1 MTSQEIYD
9 ILSNDEKMVRYLNR
23 VKVDDYGQ
31 EVSDIN
37 YKALYSRARQLFPT
51 ITTSQFTE
59 FLGECGIDP
68 SEFGEIQ
75 FNMYGGDKF
84 IKGVNFSNKDY
95 TFSDEDTTGWLN
107 NSKVNTI
114 GPLAFS
120 VTGNSDSET
129 GVGIRTAD
137 LRNVK
142 EIQTGA
148 FFKCKDL
155 TTVLLAENTKVDEM
169 AFARTGIDEILIPDG
184 VELGSGAF
192 AGCTKLKTVAFDGI
206 NISIKTEIW
215 RADESGNPFSRCYNL
230 DEVYVYDNKLDLAM
244 MALFQS
250 KQKNVTVNVMPSGKD
265 SIFDEDSIREH
276 IVKTLSSL
284 FSGLK
289 MPAWLP
295 DGLNIVEYKA

>member
-9 ILSNDEKMVRYLNR
+9 ILSNDERMVRYLNR
-23 VKVDDYGQ
+23 VKVNDYGQ

-51 ITTSQFTE
+51 ITPSQFTE

-75 FNMYGGDKF
+75 FNMYGGDTF

-107 NSKVNTI
+107 NPKVNTI
-114 GPLAFS
+114 GPMAFS
-120 VTGNSDSET
+120 VTGNSDSEA

-142 EIQTGA
+142 DIQTGA

-155 TTVLLAENTKVDEM
+155 TTVLLAENAKVGEM

-184 VELGSGAF
+184 VELDNGAF

-215 RADESGNPFSRCYNL
+215 RADESKNPFYGCYNL
-230 DEVYVYDNKLDLAM
+230 DEVYVYDNKIDLAI

-250 KQKNVTVNVMPSGKD
+250 KQKNVTINVMPSGKD
-265 SIFDEDSIREH
+265 SVFDGDSIREF
-276 IVKTLSSL
+276 IVNKIHDI
-284 FSGLK
+284 FSGLYR
-289 MPAWLP
+289 PVWLP